1 MRDRGYIIPQ
11 EFDKDTMTKEVFML
25 RYANNEEQN
34 VERELLKMRFVHQTE
49 RHKILVMFEQN
60 AKVGKKE
67 VERLCERMGEDKRC
81 VLILDGAVSSAA
93 RIQIESMNPTIVIE
107 VSATEEKYSGGKDV
121 FNFFFFFFSYW
132 FWWFSSMRFGSFPRS
147 LCPFFLQIFR
157 EEQLL
162 VNITEHRLVPL
173 HQPLTRVQKE
183 AVLARYRVKESQLPR
198 MELQDPI
205 ARYFGLARGDLVK
218 ITRSS
223 ETAGRYTTYR
233 LVV

>member
-1 MRDRGYIIPQ
+1 MMRDRGYIIPQ
-11 EFDKDTMTKEVFML
+11 EFDKEAMTKEVFMT
-25 RYANNEEQN
+25 RYANDQGE
-34 VERELLKMRFVHQTE
+34 VERELLKMRFVHQIE
-49 RHKILVMFEQN
+49 RHKILVMFERN

-81 VLILDGAVSSAA
+81 VLILDGNVSAPA
-93 RIQIESMNPTIVIE
+93 RIQIDSMAPDIVIE
-107 VSATEEKYSGGKDV
+107 V
-121 FNFFFFFFSYW
+121 
-132 FWWFSSMRFGSFPRS
+132 
-147 LCPFFLQIFR
+147 FR

-173 HQPLTRVQKE
+173 HQPLTKAQKD
-183 AVLARYRVKESQLPR
+183 AVLARYRVTEKQLPR
-198 MELQDPI
+198 MELADPI
-205 ARYFGLARGDLVK
+205 ARYFGLSRGDLVK